1 MRNKLVSAA
10 AALFFSV
17 ATLGLTASPAS
28 AQTTGR
34 VEIHGG
40 WDRASDEGV
49 GSDGIVYGIGA
60 GVDFQ
65 LSPRVTA
72 GLEANLDFSTA
83 DQCESGVL
91 AAGDVLC
98 VEAGRDI
105 SAVGRLG
112 YQVTENGTIYALAGY
127 TNGRFRID
135 YDPANGPLVT
145 TRENLDGLRLGAG
158 YQHNFANNL
167 YSKVEYRY
175 SNYEAGLERHQLIA
189 GLGIRF

>member
-1 MRNKLVSAA
+1 MRAQLISAA
-10 AALFFSV
+10 VAILASA
-17 ATLGLTASPAS
+17 ATLGLTATPAS

-34 VEIHGG
+34 VEVHGG
-40 WDRASDEGV
+40 WDHAGDSGV
-49 GSDGIVYGIGA
+49 DSDGIVYGVGA

-72 GLEANLDFSTA
+72 GVEANLDFSTA
-83 DQCESGVL
+83 DECGSSVL

-112 YQVTENGTIYALAGY
+112 YRVTDNGTIYALAGY

-135 YDPANGPLVT
+135 YDPANGPLVS
-145 TRENLDGLRLGAG
+145 TRDNLDGVRLGLG
-158 YQHNFANNL
+158 YQHNFANGL

-175 SNYEAGLERHQLIA
+175 SNYEAGLERHQVIA
-189 GLGIRF
+189 GLGVAF

>member
-1 MRNKLVSAA
+1 MRAQLITATVAILASA
-10 AALFFSV
+10 

-40 WDRASDEGV
+40 WDHAGDSGV
-49 GSDGIVYGIGA
+49 DGDGIAYGIGA
-60 GVDFQ
+60 GIDFQ
-65 LSPRVTA
+65 LAPRVVA
-72 GLEANLDFSTA
+72 GVEANLDFSTA
-83 DQCESGVL
+83 DECGSSVI

-112 YQVTENGTIYALAGY
+112 YQVSSNGMVYALAGY

-135 YDPANGPLVT
+135 YDPANGPLVS
-145 TRENLDGLRLGAG
+145 TRDNLDGIRVGAG
-158 YQHNFANNL
+158 YQHNFANGL

-175 SNYEAGLERHQLIA
+175 SNYEAGLERHQVIA
-189 GLGIRF
+189 GLGIAF

>member
-1 MRNKLVSAA
+1 MRAKLISATVA
-10 AALFFSV
+10 ILASA

-34 VEIHGG
+34 VEVHGG
-40 WDRASDEGV
+40 WDHAGNDV
-49 GSDGIVYGIGA
+49 DSDGIVYGIGA

-72 GLEANLDFSTA
+72 GVEANLDFSST
-83 DQCESGVL
+83 DECGSSVL

-112 YQVTENGTIYALAGY
+112 YRVTDNGTLYALAGY

-135 YDPANGPLVT
+135 YDPANGPLVS
-145 TRENLDGLRLGAG
+145 TRDNLDGVRLGAG
-158 YQHNFANNL
+158 YQHNFSNGL

-175 SNYEAGLERHQLIA
+175 SNYEAGLERHQVIA
-189 GLGIRF
+189 GLGVAF